1 MFVLYP
7 DGKADGE
14 SGQLSP
20 FFASVG
26 FFGRL
31 GLYFAGIRLAY
42 VFFGERAE
50 RPGGI
55 TAQ

>member
-7 DGKADGE
+7 DGKSDGE
-14 SGQLSP
+14 SGAASP
-20 FFASVG
+20 FYSSLS

-31 GLYFAGIRLAY
+31 TLYFAGIRLAY

-50 RPGGI
+50 QQR
-55 TAQ
+55 ALSQ